1 MNQVTYV
8 LFREIPEAVMGR
20 TVERAK
26 MHSDKSNEGFWHNG
40 MPLLAAGAMFSLALQ
55 RHDVT
60 PTILFL
66 LLGSGFLLV
75 YFPTFWAIPTTM
87 LKRDRGGRL
96 LWTDQFD
103 RATWRFLPEITQLD
117 I

>member
-1 MNQVTYV
+1 
-8 LFREIPEAVMGR
+8 
-20 TVERAK
+20 
-26 MHSDKSNEGFWHNG
+26 MHSDKSNEGFWHTG
-40 MPLLAAGAMFSLALQ
+40 MPLLVAGAMFSLALQ

-60 PTILFL
+60 PPILFL
-66 LLGSGFLLV
+66 LPGSGFLLV

-87 LKRDRGGRL
+87 LKQDRGGRL

-103 RATWRFLPEITQLD
+103 RSTWRFLPEITQLD